1 MDPLQQLELEYQEST
16 AYHEAAHEVVCIAQ
30 KIPIREFGLRIDSK
44 GHGASHT
51 YRRSA
56 GDLNNTETDVR
67 EREESIVLLSAGYW
81 GQVRIFAEI
90 EYDAIAKDQYQIDE
104 LLDEMYPHKSVDW
117 RAAKDNLSEKSD
129 RLVAKYWPAI
139 EALARALW
147 AKPWKPQEQLPPID
161 MGWSDDAVEKSLGA
175 KEVEAI
181 LKPFGLSPIILAD
194 AAGTWVRPAEI

>member
-30 KIPIREFGLRIDSK
+30 KILIREFGLRIDSK

-90 EYDAIAKDQYQIDE
+90 EYDAIAKDQNQIDE

-117 RAAKDNLSEKSD
+117 QAAKDNLSEESD

-139 EALARALW
+139 EALAKA
-147 AKPWKPQEQLPPID
+147 
-161 MGWSDDAVEKSLGA
+161 
-175 KEVEAI
+175 
-181 LKPFGLSPIILAD
+181 
-194 AAGTWVRPAEI
+194 